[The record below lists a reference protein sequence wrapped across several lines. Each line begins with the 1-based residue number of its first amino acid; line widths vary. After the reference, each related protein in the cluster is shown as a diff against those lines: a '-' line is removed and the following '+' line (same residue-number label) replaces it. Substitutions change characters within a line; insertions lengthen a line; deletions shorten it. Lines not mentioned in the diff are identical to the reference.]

1 MCLRHLGKE
10 DEAVQLLRR
19 VYSRDAK
26 FTPARQA
33 LDDPTRKLV
42 LTNTEKPSR
51 PAPTRGTPSTAP
63 SAKQAEVAKHA
74 EEAARYLAEGEAE
87 LDRMLGMAEAK
98 RQVKLIRSTTKVNQA
113 RAKMGLPVS
122 VTSRHTLLV
131 GPPGCGK
138 TTVARAL
145 TKQLCGLGVLRR
157 PIGDRDQQVAA
168 GRQASRRDR
177 RTAPTSCSSP
187 LWAARFSSTR
197 CTTCTTR
204 VTATATRTAR
214 R

>member
-1 MCLRHLGKE
+1 
-10 DEAVQLLRR
+10 
-19 VYSRDAK
+19 
-26 FTPARQA
+26 
-33 LDDPTRKLV
+33 
-42 LTNTEKPSR
+42 
-51 PAPTRGTPSTAP
+51 
-63 SAKQAEVAKHA
+63 VAKHA

-98 RQVKLIRSTTKVNQA
+98 RQVRLIRSTTKVNQA

-122 VTSRHTLLV
+122 VTTRHTLLV

-157 PIGDRDQQVAA
+157 PSVIETNKSRLVGKHL
-168 GRQASRRDR
+168 GRP
-177 RTAPTSCSSP
+177 RTAPASCSNP
-187 LWAARFSSTR
+187 LWEVRFSSTR

-204 VTATATRTAR
+204 GIPRVTRTAR